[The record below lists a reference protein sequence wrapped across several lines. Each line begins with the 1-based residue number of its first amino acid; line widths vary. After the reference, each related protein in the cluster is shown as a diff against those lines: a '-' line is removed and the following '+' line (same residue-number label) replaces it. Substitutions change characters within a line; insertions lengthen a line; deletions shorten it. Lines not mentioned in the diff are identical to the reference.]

1 MLLLA
6 GCAGLPGSGAPST
19 TGGTSGTQQGGG
31 QGGAQGTSLQQS
43 SQGGTACD
51 YASLYDRTI
60 DSVVSVRANGGL
72 GSGFV
77 YRVGGDGGTAT
88 ATGTPAPNGT
98 SYVVTNAHVVG
109 QADSVQVQFAR
120 EETRSG
126 SVVGRDRYSD
136 LAVIRVGGTPGY
148 VDALPVARSAPEP
161 GRPVAAMGNPFGLE
175 ETITHGIV
183 SGVNRSM
190 PTQGGFSIPNVVQTD
205 APISPGNSGGPL
217 VTCGGT
223 VVGVNSAGIAAQG
236 AENIGFAISPALVN
250 QVVPTLIRSGQYDH
264 PYLGISSSPFTPSL
278 AGANDFEETGG
289 VYVHR
294 VVEGGPASGVLQGS
308 SDVVVRDGQRVPVG
322 GDLIV
327 AVEGQPI
334 ASMED
339 LSSYLVTETRPGDTV
354 TLTVLRDGERRQ
366 VQVTLGERPEPTS
379 P

>member
-6 GCAGLPGSGAPST
+6 GCAGLPGTSTQSGDGVAVA
-19 TGGTSGTQQGGG
+19 GESGNQGANSQQQAG
-31 QGGAQGTSLQQS
+31 QSG
-43 SQGGTACD
+43 ACD

-60 DSVVSVRANGGL
+60 DSVVSISANGGL

-77 YRVGGDGGTAT
+77 YRVGGADDAGTAT
-88 ATGTPAPNGT
+88 PRGTATPASAGT

-109 QADSVQVQFAR
+109 ETDSVQVQFAR

-126 SVVGRDRYSD
+126 TVVGQDRYSD
-136 LAVIRVGGTPGY
+136 LAVIRVDGTPGY
-148 VDALPVARSAPEP
+148 VDALPVAESAPEP
-161 GRPVAAMGNPFGLE
+161 GRQVAAMGNPFGLE

-190 PTQGGFSIPNVVQTD
+190 PTRGGFSIPNVVQTD

-217 VTCGGT
+217 VTCDGT

-250 QVVPTLIRSGQYDH
+250 QVVPTMIETGEYDH
-264 PYLGISSSPFTPSL
+264 AYLGISSAPFTPSL
-278 AGANDFEETGG
+278 AAANGFEETGG
-289 VYVHR
+289 VYVHE
-294 VVEGGPASGVLQGS
+294 VVDGGPASGVLQGS
-308 SDVVVRDGQRVPVG
+308 TDVVVQDGQRVPVG

-327 AVEGQPI
+327 AIEGQPI

-339 LSSYLVTETRPGDTV
+339 LSSYLVVETRPGDTV
-354 TLTVLRDGERRQ
+354 TLTIVRDGQRQ
-366 VQVTLGERPEPTS
+366 EVQVTLGERPSATS